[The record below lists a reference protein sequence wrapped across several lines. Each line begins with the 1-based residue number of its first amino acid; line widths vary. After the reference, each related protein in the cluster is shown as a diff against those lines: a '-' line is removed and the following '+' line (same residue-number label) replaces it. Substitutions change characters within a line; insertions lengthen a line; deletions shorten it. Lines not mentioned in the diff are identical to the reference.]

1 MDRDCAVIVVSSAA
15 RAARDLTSL
24 VTLLDS
30 TDEKLKM
37 SISSVIYDIM
47 ENIIAPIQEG
57 DQSLK
62 VEIESR
68 MRKYGRMF

>member
-1 MDRDCAVIVVSSAA
+1 MIVVSSAA

-62 VEIESR
+62 DEIESR